1 MSTPYPP
8 VPQDLFA
15 QRFSDLV
22 ALLRAEPSNDAAQD
36 LALETCTAI
45 ANSQPLRLEAGVEVF
60 DGLDPL
66 SLKARLLA
74 REVDAVGI
82 APGVEEEE
90 LLRLARAL
98 AHDTAPVTSTPH
110 VSVEFVVAVERG
122 HLTLVEGGDEH
133 SPPRDGGDRRL
144 GSDRRSLLRGVRYRG
159 PERRKTDRRVTGERR
174 IVIVKHHA
182 ADVQRFLDRLQ
193 RAVVEGAWSTTLQLA
208 YTLLHLLP
216 AVPFDERRRAAIQV
230 KRTLSPGSLEGMARL
245 ALADPVEA
253 SRAATVLHWMGLPAG
268 EAMLKVLM
276 EAESVG
282 PRRILYEVLGTMPA
296 IYPMVVPYLVNGSWH
311 EVRHA
316 AEIAGRLGNP
326 AAIEPLK
333 RRLHDPD
340 VRVRNAVVPALA
352 EFPLS
357 EVAESIRMA
366 MASPAPSTRLAAVEA
381 IGRRRAT
388 AFAMPLLGLAQHERD
403 PEVWRVAV
411 RALALLGTPD
421 AVQGLTGLALQR
433 RTLLGKGFSAD
444 QRVEAVRALALI
456 RSSVTRAA
464 LERVAREGDAPVRS
478 EALKHLQQAVEAAG

>member
-1 MSTPYPP
+1 MTTPYPAA
-8 VPQDLFA
+8 PQALFA

-45 ANSQPLRLEAGVEVF
+45 ANTQPIRLEAGVESF
-60 DGLDPL
+60 DGVDPL

-74 REVDAVGI
+74 RQVDVVHI
-82 APGVEEEE
+82 AAGVEEEE

-98 AHDTAPVTSTPH
+98 AHDTAPVGSSPH
-110 VSVEFVVAVERG
+110 VTVEFVVPIER
-122 HLTLVEGGDEH
+122 HLTLVPATEEY

-174 IVIVKHHA
+174 VVLVKHHA
-182 ADVQRFLDRLQ
+182 GDVQRFLERLQ
-193 RAVVEGAWSTTLQLA
+193 RAVQEGAWSTALQQA

-230 KRTLSPGSLEGMARL
+230 KRLLSPTALEGMARL

-296 IYPMVVPYLVNGSWH
+296 IYPMVVPYLANGSWH

-326 AAIEPLK
+326 AAIGPLK
-333 RRLHDPD
+333 RRLTDPD
-340 VRVRNAVVPALA
+340 ERVRNAVVPALA

-366 MASPAPSTRLAAVEA
+366 LASPAPSTRHAAVEA

-388 AFAMPLLGLAQHERD
+388 AFAMPLLTLVQGERD
-403 PEVWRVAV
+403 PQVWRSAV
-411 RALALLGTPD
+411 RALAMLGTPD
-421 AVQGLTGLALQR
+421 AVQGLSQVTLHR
-433 RTLLGKGFSAD
+433 RTLLGKGFGVE

-456 RSSVTRAA
+456 RSGVTRAA
-464 LERVAREGDAPVRS
+464 LERAAREGDAPVRA
-478 EALKHLQQAVEAAG
+478 EALKHLQEAVEAAG